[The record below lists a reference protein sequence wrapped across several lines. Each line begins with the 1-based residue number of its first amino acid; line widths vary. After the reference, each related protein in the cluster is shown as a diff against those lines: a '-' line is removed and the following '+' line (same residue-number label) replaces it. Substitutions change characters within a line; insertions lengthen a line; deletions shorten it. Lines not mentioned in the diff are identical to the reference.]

1 MIETYKKHLIVASAS
16 IEETTGKYISFAMI
30 SWRRDGRREIHSLE
44 TSKECYDHP
53 DAAMYFGVASGKNW
67 IDDKLGI
74 EP

>member
-1 MIETYKKHLIVASAS
+1 MIGTYKKHLIVASAS

-30 SWRRDGRREIHSLE
+30 SWRRDERREHHSRG
-44 TSKECYDHP
+44 TSKERYDGP
-53 DAAMYFGVASGKNW
+53 DRAMYFGMASSKNW

>member
-30 SWRRDGRREIHSLE
+30 SWRRDERREIHSLE
-44 TSKECYDHP
+44 TSKERYDHP
-53 DAAMYFGVASGKNW
+53 DRAMYFGMASSKNW